1 MQRFYEWKL
10 GGGDG
15 GVVYDSVVV
24 VVVFVDDGE
33 LADWDNKMGSR
44 TISR

>member
-15 GVVYDSVVV
+15 GVVYDSAVV
-24 VVVFVDDGE
+24 VDDGE